1 MEIKLLEI
9 KSSTKVKIECGQDVY
24 EIMREEA
31 KADRECSWVL
41 HLNTQFCVIE
51 KELVGIGVL
60 DRVYCN
66 PREIFRKAVVNC
78 SKSIIHV
85 HNHPSGSP
93 IPSEE
98 DIEVFQI
105 LTESGKLLG
114 IEIVDCIII
123 GNNSHYSFF
132 QARQSQGI
140 KRYSGQIELFSYF
153 DTPCS
158 NCGDWIKSEDLSRV
172 NGNYFCPY
180 CCEVCFGKKSESWPS
195 GFSIESIS

>member
-1 MEIKLLEI
+1 MEIQLLKI

-41 HLNTQFCVIE
+41 HLNTQFNVIE
-51 KELVGIGVL
+51 KELSGIGVL

-66 PREIFRKAVVNC
+66 PREIFRKAIVNS

-93 IPSEE
+93 VPSEE
-98 DIEVFQI
+98 DKEVFQN
-105 LTESGKLLG
+105 LVESGKLLR

-123 GNNSHYSFF
+123 GNNSYYSFF
-132 QARQSQGI
+132 QAKQSQDI
-140 KRYSGQIELFSYF
+140 NQYSGQIELFSYL

-158 NCGDWIKSEDLSRV
+158 NCGELKKSDDLSLV

-180 CCEVCFGKKSESWPS
+180 CFEVCFGNKSENWPS
-195 GFSIESIS
+195 GFSIESIY